1 VTSAGRTCLVL
12 IGLAATACAR
22 PPSEPV
28 VQPGGEQPD
37 IRIGLDVGASEVVIT
52 GDGPIAASAAGRPAF
67 RIGRDDAVTL
77 RVDGRALLAR
87 RAAGTERFER
97 LSFVS
102 LAPDHAVMVDGRP
115 YRGVIEAFVIEGG
128 VTVVNVL
135 ALEAYL
141 AGVVNVEMGRRTARE
156 RAALEAQ
163 AIVARTY
170 ALKNMGKSAGAGFDL
185 RAGVSDQAYGG
196 QARETDDGV
205 AAVRATAGQVLVY
218 DGDLIAPFYHSTCGG
233 ATAAPEEAFQS
244 VRSTPYLRP
253 VSDRHRDGFYCDIS
267 PRFQWTV
274 EWDGEALLRILRRT
288 VPGRLGIEPSLLR
301 TIRDVQQR
309 RTGPSGRV
317 TEMRIRV
324 DDGDVPVFGPDIRAV
339 LRTPDDRMLGS
350 TVVRI
355 ATERRD
361 GVVARLTVDGRG
373 WGHGVGMC
381 QWGAIGRA
389 RAGQRA
395 RDILEAYFPGARVAH
410 WY

>member
-1 VTSAGRTCLVL
+1 VTAAGRTRLVL
-12 IGLAATACAR
+12 LSLAAAACAR
-22 PPSEPV
+22 PPTEPV
-28 VQPGGEQPD
+28 VQPGGVEPD
-37 IRIGLDVGASEVVIT
+37 VRIGLEVGASEVSIA
-52 GDGPIAASAAGRPAF
+52 GDGPIAVSTAGRPAF
-67 RIGRDDAVTL
+67 RIDRDDAVTL
-77 RVDGRALLAR
+77 RADGRALLAH
-87 RAAGTERFER
+87 RASGAERFER
-97 LSFVS
+97 LSFVA
-102 LAPDHAVMVDGRP
+102 LEREHAVTIDGRP
-115 YRGVIEAFVIEGG
+115 YRGVVEAFVVDGG
-128 VTVVNVL
+128 VTVVNIL

-170 ALKNMGKSAGAGFDL
+170 TLKNMGKFAGLGFDL

-196 QARETDDGV
+196 KARETDEGL

-233 ATAAPEEAFQS
+233 TTAAPEEAFHS

-267 PRFQWTV
+267 PRFAWTV

-288 VPGRLGIEPSLLR
+288 VPDRLGIEASLLNR
-301 TIRDVQQR
+301 IRDVRQGR
-309 RTGPSGRV
+309 SGPSGRV

-324 DDGDVPVFGPDIRAV
+324 DDGDVPVFGPDLRAV
-339 LRTPDDRMLGS
+339 LRTPEDGMLGS

-355 ATERRD
+355 ATEHRD
-361 GVVARLTVDGRG
+361 GVVSRLTVDGRG

-389 RAGQRA
+389 RTGQPA
-395 RDILEAYFPGARVAH
+395 RDILQAYFPGARVAH